1 MYCDENGNEQYNI
14 CNNMASPDQLR
25 IIQIH
30 DDFESRK
37 VENREFRKYIYN
49 TFSFVN
55 SNLQD
60 FETKKSKEKFRV
72 TKMAKLGLIKHPVH
86 FTNYNN
92 SACLKLTYPTKLKE
106 ILHISVKLKP
116 LPKC

>member
-30 DDFESRK
+30 YDSESRK
-37 VENREFRKYIYN
+37 VEKREFRNYIFN
-49 TFSFVN
+49 TFSHVN
-55 SNLQD
+55 SKLQD
-60 FETKKSKEKFRV
+60 FESKKSKEKYLV
-72 TKMAKLGLIKHPVH
+72 IKMTKLDLIGADLIKYPVH

-92 SACLKLTYPTKLKE
+92 SACLKLTYPTRLQG
-106 ILHISVKLKP
+106 ISS
-116 LPKC
+116 